1 MIDEMRKKK
10 KKIYIYIYK
19 NISNFT
25 EGSVL
30 SLILVERLLDEI
42 LSLVFLEVS
51 TSGCCWF
58 K

>member
-1 MIDEMRKKK
+1 MNLLGSKVLAELEV
-10 KKIYIYIYK
+10 
-19 NISNFT
+19 